1 MLTRKS
7 KHDREFA
14 IYRFM
19 CDHVDIFGHKVAP
32 LLSPNDLKRLRSTNK
47 ALKFVV
53 DSVGFSMYDE
63 NNKLVKEN
71 MSSYTRTAQVDW
83 AWSIFKRLWWT
94 DSDETTAAKYFC
106 WRVAMTNSLVLL
118 HHAREVLKLNW
129 DWQTAARA
137 AEIGNLEMLVYIY
150 EHGCEFPEPVC
161 TCAAANGHLACL
173 KYLHETVRARWN
185 ENTRIRALIA
195 YFHGN
200 EACVPCFLYARD
212 NGCPRHDE
220 EDEYWDSDDEEWW
233 GSDESEDDDFW
244 EDYFWEELR
253 EEFIRELDQW

>member
-32 LLSPNDLKRLRSTNK
+32 LLCINDLKRLRETCK

-53 DSVGFSMYDE
+53 DSVGFSMFNESEDCVLE
-63 NNKLVKEN
+63 NV
-71 MSSYTRTAQVDW
+71 SSYTRAAQVDW
-83 AWSIFKRLWWT
+83 AWSIWKVVFTGT
-94 DSDETTAAKYFC
+94 DTETGFC
-106 WRVAMTNSLVLL
+106 WRVAMTNSLGLL
-118 HHAREVLKLNW
+118 QHAREVLKLNW
-129 DWQTAARA
+129 DWQTAASA
-137 AEIGNLEMLVYIY
+137 AELGNLEMLAYCY
-150 EHGCEFPEPVC
+150 AHDCEIDERVC
-161 TCAAANGHLACL
+161 TLAAVYGQLNCL
-173 KYLHETVRARWN
+173 KYLHETVQAPWN
-185 ENTRIRALIA
+185 EDTRIRALIE
-195 YFHGN
+195 YFNGN

-212 NGCPRHDE
+212 NGCPRHED